1 MHQIYIILAWEPS
14 AVQVTKSY
22 SRRLP
27 ALERFYKQRSPLYIY
42 LSISVITVCLS
53 VCLYVCLIITQEH
66 LDRFAS
72 NFYLGTQETHGN
84 FISLIEIPS

>member
-1 MHQIYIILAWEPS
+1 MHQIYIILAWAPS

-53 VCLYVCLIITQEH
+53 VCLSHHNSGTPGPICLKF
-66 LDRFAS
+66 LF
-72 NFYLGTQETHGN
+72 GN
-84 FISLIEIPS
+84 PGDPREFH